1 MRFIN
6 PKTDFGFK
14 KIFGSEQSEGGLISI
29 IDGILD
35 DQEIFVQDQR
45 NAIVK
50 ATRQA
55 IQQEFT
61 QGFTRGFAQEFTRG
75 FAQGFAQGS
84 RQAQFDM
91 ARRSLPILDDGM
103 ISQLTGLT
111 IEEVQAL
118 RLEV

>member
-14 KIFGSEQSEGGLISI
+14 KIFGSEQSEGILISI

-55 IQQEFT
+55 IQQEFS
-61 QGFTRGFAQEFTRG
+61 QGFTQEFTRG

-84 RQAQFDM
+84 AQGSRQAQFDI

-111 IEEVQAL
+111 IEEVQEM
-118 RLEV
+118 RSEV

>member
-6 PKTDFGFK
+6 PNTDFGFK
-14 KIFGSEQSEGGLISI
+14 KIFGSEQSEGILISI

-35 DQEIFVQDQR
+35 DQEIFVPDQR

-50 ATRQA
+50 ATKQA
-55 IQQEFT
+55 AQ
-61 QGFTRGFAQEFTRG
+61 QGFTRGIE
-75 FAQGFAQGS
+75 QGS
-84 RQAQFDM
+84 RQAQFDI
-91 ARRSLPILDDGM
+91 ARRSLALLDDGM

-111 IEEVQAL
+111 IEEVQEL